1 MTYTTFG
8 RKHSKGKRE
17 QLRGERERLVIW
29 VLIEKVK
36 KQMNYR
42 IK

>member
-1 MTYTTFG
+1 MTYTTLVENIV
-8 RKHSKGKRE
+8 KVNENNLEEK
-17 QLRGERERLVIW
+17 ERLVIW